1 VTGLVYYSPIINWGM
16 LQCSKKKE
24 YKDHVDIKKNLVGKK
39 EKCQTKAICNL
50 YVYAQINII
59 IVQSTLVGKI

>member
-1 VTGLVYYSPIINWGM
+1 M

-39 EKCQTKAICNL
+39 EKCQTKAIFNL